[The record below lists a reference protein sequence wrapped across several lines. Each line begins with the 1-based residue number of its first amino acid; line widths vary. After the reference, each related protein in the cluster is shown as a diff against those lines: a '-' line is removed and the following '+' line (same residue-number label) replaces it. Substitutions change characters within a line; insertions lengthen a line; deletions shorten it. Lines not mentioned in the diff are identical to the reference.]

1 MKDLS
6 KRNIDLQT
14 YMIAIG
20 ANSLK
25 YQPDIQTDP
34 DPLADD
40 DEFSDDENFESNNP
54 DTELADVTEQSPVT
68 TAPLV
73 ARPPPNPLPTIR
85 AKKPAHKKGKRTK
98 QKPVQEAETSMIHVE
113 SVVGNFAPHDS
124 CGGEELREARR
135 QQAEQDAEGSGSSL
149 LT

>member
-34 DPLADD
+34 NPLADD
-40 DEFSDDENFESNNP
+40 DDFSDDGNFESNNP
-54 DTELADVTEQSPVT
+54 DTELADVTEQHPV
-68 TAPLV
+68 PQVHNVFFYIFLDY
-73 ARPPPNPLPTIR
+73 
-85 AKKPAHKKGKRTK
+85 
-98 QKPVQEAETSMIHVE
+98 S
-113 SVVGNFAPHDS
+113 
-124 CGGEELREARR
+124 
-135 QQAEQDAEGSGSSL
+135 
-149 LT
+149 